1 MLRDEVGGAAVN
13 LTAGPV
19 KQDIYGI
26 VAKATLARMAA
37 EPGEYSA
44 RWLEHG
50 ISRAVVKRSVMT
62 TPYGV
67 TKQSATKYVQSD
79 YLMTVPN
86 PFTRN
91 EYRAASTELMK
102 HAWPA
107 IGDVLVKGT
116 QAMRWL
122 KSAGRQLAKT
132 FDADKEP
139 VLTWS
144 TPSGFP
150 AGQAYF
156 DYASF
161 RVITRLAGTEVIKM
175 VQETDDPDLNKHSAG
190 LAPNFVHSL
199 DAAHLHMTA
208 ASFADASI
216 DAGLAMVHDDYGTTA
231 ADSELLATLIR
242 QKFVELYEN
251 NDPLA
256 DLRQRYPELPPV
268 PAPGNLDI
276 REVLRSEFFFS

>member
-1 MLRDEVGGAAVN
+1 
-13 LTAGPV
+13 
-19 KQDIYGI
+19 
-26 VAKATLARMAA
+26 
-37 EPGEYSA
+37 
-44 RWLEHG
+44 
-50 ISRAVVKRSVMT
+50 MT

-67 TKQSATKYVQSD
+67 TKQSAVKYVQSD

-86 PFTRN
+86 PFQRN
-91 EYRAASTELMK
+91 EYRAASAALME

-122 KSAGRQLAKT
+122 KAAGRQLAKT
-132 FDADKEP
+132 FDADAEP
-139 VLTWS
+139 ILAWD

-156 DYASF
+156 DYAMF
-161 RVITRLAGTEVIKM
+161 RVRTRLAGTEAIKL

-216 DAGLAMVHDDYGTTA
+216 DASLAMVHDDYGTTA

-242 QKFVELYEN
+242 KKFVELYEN
-251 NDPLA
+251 HDPLN
-256 DLRQRYPELPPV
+256 DLRKRYPDLPPV
-268 PAPGNLDI
+268 PSPGTLNI
-276 REVLRSEFFFS
+276 REVLTSEFFFS